1 MIFLQTNK
9 KDITTNNLVS
19 IAFFIALGLVLPMI
33 FHSFNMGGKIFLP
46 MHIPV
51 LLGGLILGPLAGL
64 IIGILTPILSSVIT
78 GMPPVFPM
86 LPLMI
91 VELGTYGFISGYLR
105 KNKDMSIF
113 QSLIISM
120 IVGRLMGGIMA
131 FILGYFGF
139 SEGPVT
145 YLMNAV
151 TNGLP
156 GIIIQLIFIPII
168 AKRTEKF
175 YENRLN
181 S

>member
-120 IVGRLMGGIMA
+120 IVGRLKIGRA
-131 FILGYFGF
+131 H
-139 SEGPVT
+139 V
-145 YLMNAV
+145 
-151 TNGLP
+151 
-156 GIIIQLIFIPII
+156 
-168 AKRTEKF
+168 
-175 YENRLN
+175 
-181 S
+181 